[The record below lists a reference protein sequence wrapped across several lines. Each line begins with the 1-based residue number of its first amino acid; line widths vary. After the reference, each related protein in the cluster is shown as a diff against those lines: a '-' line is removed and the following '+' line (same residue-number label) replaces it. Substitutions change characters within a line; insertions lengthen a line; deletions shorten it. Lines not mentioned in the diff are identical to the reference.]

1 MCLSLR
7 SDELFRDR
15 PASRDVDDESRYER
29 SQIEPT
35 VEPIGEGGQVM
46 ACVLVVLQR
55 MKSTG
60 QRGLQVAE
68 HCVDPLELRQ
78 IAGLESTDDKRHVAT
93 SSIGH
98 RREAAQPIADH
109 QGTRLQT
116 GFGPITNGRRGETT
130 DQVELDVHRMSCLV
144 ERDGRHERH
153 LVLGAASWL
162 AAGAFATQVGVVKL
176 NRAVQAMSAVLLGHG
191 AVDLLVQQPRRGV
204 ADTQVAL
211 ERQRRQAS
219 FGLADQVD
227 GKEPGRQRQF
237 GVLHQTAR
245 GQRGLVST
253 AVALKQPACIL
264 AEHAVIGAVAT
275 RTTESIRPSRLLDR
289 LGALRLGA
297 EALKEFW
304 NGHAVLE
311 LDLVEGHGVHSS
323 VRELQLTGQLAHRV
337 SLA

>member
-1 MCLSLR
+1 MGLSLR
-7 SDELFRDR
+7 SDKLFRDR

-29 SQIEPT
+29 SQIEPA
-35 VEPIGEGGQVM
+35 VEPVGEGGQVM

-55 MKSTG
+55 SKCTG
-60 QRGLQVAE
+60 QGGLQVAE

-78 IAGLESTDDKRHVAT
+78 IAGLESTDDKRQVAT

-144 ERDGRHERH
+144 ERNCRHERH
-153 LVLGAASWL
+153 FVLGAAPWL
-162 AAGAFATQVGVVKL
+162 AAGAFATEVGVVQL
-176 NRAVQAMSAVLLGHG
+176 DRAVQAMSAVLLGDS
-191 AVDLLVQQPRRGV
+191 AVDLFVQQPRLGV
-204 ADTQVAL
+204 AHTQVAL
-211 ERQRRQAS
+211 ERQRGQAGL
-219 FGLADQVD
+219 GLADQVD
-227 GKEPGRQRQF
+227 GEDPCRQRQL
-237 GVLHQTAR
+237 GVLDHTAR
-245 GQRGLVST
+245 GQRGLVS
-253 AVALKQPACIL
+253 ASVALKQPAGIL

-275 RTTESIRPSRLLDR
+275 RATEPIRPSRLLDR

-323 VRELQLTGQLAHRV
+323 VRELQLTGSPTHRV
-337 SLA
+337 SLD

>member
-29 SQIEPT
+29 SQVESA
-35 VEPIGEGGQVM
+35 VEPVGEGSQVM
-46 ACVLVVLQR
+46 VCVLVVLQR

-98 RREAAQPIADH
+98 RRETAQPIADH
-109 QGTRLQT
+109 QGTRLKT

-176 NRAVQAMSAVLLGHG
+176 NRAVQAMSAVLLGDS
-191 AVDLLVQQPRRGV
+191 AVDLSVQKPRRGL

-211 ERQRRQAS
+211 ERQRRKAG

-227 GKEPGRQRQF
+227 GEEPCRQRQL
-237 GVLHQTAR
+237 GVLHQAAR
-245 GQRGLVST
+245 DQRGLVS
-253 AVALKQPACIL
+253 ASVALKQPACIL
-264 AEHAVIGAVAT
+264 AEDAVIGAVAT
-275 RTTESIRPSRLLDR
+275 RATESIRPSRLLDR
-289 LGALRLGA
+289 LGAEG
-297 EALKEFW
+297 LKEFW

-311 LDLVEGHGVHSS
+311 LDLVEGHVVHSL
-323 VRELQLTGQLAHRV
+323 VRELQLTGPLAHRL